1 MNDWPRE
8 EKRKKKY
15 YRGSEYDL
23 RGVERW
29 LAGLAS
35 DGLELVEWNEFRD
48 SMPRECRFYLEPA
61 ARDDGP
67 TVELSE
73 KRAALGWEYVC
84 TTKNGMFYV
93 WRGGAL
99 AHMPMPRQQTD
110 SYCYRRVK
118 KALRESWIIPAIYA
132 AGVVIAA
139 AIVAG
144 SAPLLVRTLITL
156 RPAAGIQALSLL
168 LSAVLGSL
176 ASTRQNR
183 DLRALRRAMEEG
195 EHVRTLPRNRW
206 VWIEKGI
213 SLICLLLVFALH
225 ITDRDLPETKEYAD
239 DPLPYLSAAQVG
251 GGEKEWREVCRQRT
265 VLGGT
270 VSIVGEPPFGGTIGS
285 WWTYGTELDFY
296 APRITGLAAPLAA
309 ELRDYFMDGS
319 EETLTL
325 DGFDEAYYAGFPIPK
340 HMVPSYVKGEAAYRQ
355 FVILRRGGRVLF
367 YRAEMA
373 EDLRG
378 HLSELAEI
386 FAQYENA

>member
-93 WRGGAL
+93 WRGGAP

-156 RPAAGIQALSLL
+156 RPAAGIQVLSLL

-251 GGEKEWREVCRQRT
+251 GGRRSGARCA
-265 VLGGT
+265 
-270 VSIVGEPPFGGTIGS
+270 GS
-285 WWTYGTELDFY
+285 GRCS
-296 APRITGLAAPLAA
+296 AVRSASSASRRLA
-309 ELRDYFMDGS
+309 G
-319 EETLTL
+319 
-325 DGFDEAYYAGFPIPK
+325 
-340 HMVPSYVKGEAAYRQ
+340 
-355 FVILRRGGRVLF
+355 
-367 YRAEMA
+367 
-373 EDLRG
+373 
-378 HLSELAEI
+378 
-386 FAQYENA
+386 

>member
-1 MNDWPRE
+1 MTGRNGMERLFEHTLNTRPILENSLRFVRSDVPARVSE
-8 EKRKKKY
+8 AEKGALIERDITTIV
-15 YRGSEYDL
+15 DL
-23 RGVERW
+23 RTAAER
-29 LAGLAS
+29 AERRVAQTA
-35 DGLELVEWNEFRD
+35 RK
-48 SMPRECRFYLEPA
+48 PA
-61 ARDDGP
+61 AP
-67 TVELSE
+67 QAEPSV
-73 KRAALGWEYVC
+73 
-84 TTKNGMFYV
+84 
-93 WRGGAL
+93 
-99 AHMPMPRQQTD
+99 PQ
-110 SYCYRRVK
+110 
-118 KALRESWIIPAIYA
+118 
-132 AGVVIAA
+132 
-139 AIVAG
+139 AG

-251 GGEKEWREVCRQRT
+251 GGEKEWCEVCRQRT

-270 VSIVGEPPFGGTIGS
+270 VSIVGEPPFGGMIGS

-296 APRITGLAAPLAA
+296 APRITDLAAPLAA
-309 ELRDYFMDGS
+309 ELRHYFMDGS

-367 YRAEMA
+367 YRAETA

-378 HLSELAEI
+378 HLSELAET